1 MRVGPR
7 NSVAIDAIQHITR
20 GNPELEDVYASKNDK
35 YDYQDLT
42 SMSSTTDRDKILDA
56 VGEDGTSHAA
66 LMEHPIRLTSHTVMS
81 PRLKA
86 AIDQAGTYINASFDT
101 KDDILKYLNDTK
113 IRTHLATLVT
123 HELLNSEGSLRTY
136 RDPTATDESTK
147 KKIFAASSI
156 IRYFNSNN

>member
-42 SMSSTTDRDKILDA
+42 SMSSTTDHKILDA

-66 LMEHPIRLTSHTVMS
+66 LMEHPIRLTS
-81 PRLKA
+81 PY
-86 AIDQAGTYINASFDT
+86 G
-101 KDDILKYLNDTK
+101 
-113 IRTHLATLVT
+113 
-123 HELLNSEGSLRTY
+123 HEPKTEGRHRSGR
-136 RDPTATDESTK
+136 
-147 KKIFAASSI
+147 
-156 IRYFNSNN
+156 NVH